1 MRFPT
6 TTLVKST
13 ARAFGAATL
22 LSAAVGHAASG
33 TLDADALVE
42 LSFDELLNVEITSV
56 SKKAER
62 LQDAPA
68 AVFVISADDLRRSGA
83 RSIPDALRMVP
94 GVQVAQIDANK
105 WAVTARG
112 LNGRFANRLLVLMDG
127 RSLYSPLYSGV
138 YWESQDTFLEDI
150 ERIEVLRGPQGTLY
164 GKNTPGGAIRLIT
177 RTPGDEFEAQ
187 AGVLVGDEPEHA
199 ERQHA
204 GQGSIHG
211 DLL

>member
-1 MRFPT
+1 MRLPT

-22 LSAAVGHAASG
+22 LSAAVSHAASG

-94 GVQVAQIDANK
+94 GVQVAQVDANK

-112 LNGRFANRLLVLMDG
+112 FNGRFAARPVPPATDEMTPAARLPAP
-127 RSLYSPLYSGV
+127 PL
-138 YWESQDTFLEDI
+138 TLKPPI
-150 ERIEVLRGPQGTLY
+150 EMLP
-164 GKNTPGGAIRLIT
+164 
-177 RTPGDEFEAQ
+177 
-187 AGVLVGDEPEHA
+187 
-199 ERQHA
+199 
-204 GQGSIHG
+204 
-211 DLL
+211 